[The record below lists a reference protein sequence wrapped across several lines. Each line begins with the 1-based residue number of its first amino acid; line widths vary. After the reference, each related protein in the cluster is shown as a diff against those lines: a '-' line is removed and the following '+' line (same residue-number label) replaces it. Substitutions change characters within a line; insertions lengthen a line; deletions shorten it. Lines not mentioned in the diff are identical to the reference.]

1 MFGILV
7 TFIIN
12 DKWCD
17 LHKLNTDIRQKEM
30 ETSCRIYEDLIN
42 ILDLSIP
49 ICINLLPFLSLSY
62 PISLLCQVH
71 SSYYL

>member
-1 MFGILV
+1 MTKPLANMMPSCFLMFGILV
-7 TFIIN
+7 TFIMN

-30 ETSCRIYEDLIN
+30 ETSEDLIN

-49 ICINLLPFLSLSY
+49 ICINLLPF
-62 PISLLCQVH
+62 
-71 SSYYL
+71 